1 MPKASPEQE
10 SSDSEAPAIPDGEAM
25 NVKIVNKD
33 KITKSIYDTVED
45 PEYDEFVM
53 SKKDIEEFE
62 NGDT

>member
-1 MPKASPEQE
+1 MPDDDILIED
-10 SSDSEAPAIPDGEAM
+10 SSESEAPAVPLE
-25 NVKIVNKD
+25 VKVVNKD